1 MTIYVK
7 TNVMFLFFP
16 TQTKKHPPNHIK
28 RPMNAFMVW
37 SQLERRKI
45 IEVTPDKHNAEISK
59 ELGRRWR
66 LLPENARQPYI
77 EEAERLRI
85 LHQREFPDYKY
96 KPRKKPKTSQTG
108 TNLEDNMENVT
119 SPGMEI
125 SVKSEANEDDL
136 AEMTYNQNSSSPISK
151 LKMHNSPIH
160 QHYRSTCK
168 PYNISDSSSHTYKMK
183 ANNCTVAEVP
193 SIRVTKSGNQLQ
205 NGYISV
211 SNVIHTNNTSNA
223 QQFSNLPQPSSYLVG
238 SCHNSP
244 SKFER
249 IPIPVAQ
256 ITPPSNVPT
265 SPSICSSPDSLTDTT
280 FYEVDT
286 SSTNN
291 VTMRVQQNMVDTTT
305 SNTFCTMSSSPLSSN
320 ALMSN
325 VVNICPSPS
334 SPIISL
340 PNSTTTASQLDTTI
354 TNPVVKFE
362 NVFSESSTMSSGP
375 NNTSNEIVNN
385 PAVTTACTANS
396 NPNAAINNTLDDLS
410 FADLDTLT
418 ELLPLGNN
426 NEPCNTNID
435 SLQNGNNL
443 VVGLLGDINKN
454 IFDWNSNGNAQM
466 GNSISCTEL
475 NGNSSSPVILRQSD
489 FALDS
494 PINGGSYPFQHSLTS
509 PPLR

>member
-1 MTIYVK
+1 
-7 TNVMFLFFP
+7 
-16 TQTKKHPPNHIK
+16 
-28 RPMNAFMVW
+28 MNAFMVW

-66 LLPENARQPYI
+66 LLPEIARQPYI

-108 TNLEDNMENVT
+108 TNLEDNMEDVT
-119 SPGMEI
+119 SPGIEI
-125 SVKSEANEDDL
+125 SVKSETHEDDL

-160 QHYRSTCK
+160 QQYRSTCK

-193 SIRVTKSGNQLQ
+193 SIRVTKSVNQLQ

-223 QQFSNLPQPSSYLVG
+223 QQFSNLPRPSSYLVG

-265 SPSICSSPDSLTDTT
+265 SPSICSSPDSLTFSNFTT
-280 FYEVDT
+280 GLVIVV
-286 SSTNN
+286 SSCDAVVVEFGSEMIGDEGEGQTLI
-291 VTMRVQQNMVDTTT
+291 T
-305 SNTFCTMSSSPLSSN
+305 LLIN
-320 ALMSN
+320 ALDDNGEDDM
-325 VVNICPSPS
+325 VP
-334 SPIISL
+334 
-340 PNSTTTASQLDTTI
+340 
-354 TNPVVKFE
+354 
-362 NVFSESSTMSSGP
+362 NVFDVVVSKMFCCTLITLFVDVVSTS
-375 NNTSNEIVNN
+375 
-385 PAVTTACTANS
+385 
-396 NPNAAINNTLDDLS
+396 
-410 FADLDTLT
+410 
-418 ELLPLGNN
+418 
-426 NEPCNTNID
+426 
-435 SLQNGNNL
+435 
-443 VVGLLGDINKN
+443 
-454 IFDWNSNGNAQM
+454 
-466 GNSISCTEL
+466 
-475 NGNSSSPVILRQSD
+475 
-489 FALDS
+489 
-494 PINGGSYPFQHSLTS
+494 
-509 PPLR
+509 